1 MMRSDK
7 KAPPAADGEHIISM
21 AEGLPG
27 FPDSHSYVLEN
38 IDGVGGLGALPS
50 IDKGPALMVVQSGA
64 WFPDYEPEIPDAT
77 LKSLEIKKA
86 DEALILLVVTT
97 GERPQDATANLMAP
111 LVVNARTRK
120 AAQVVLS
127 GSSYSMHRTL
137 ASA

>member
-1 MMRSDK
+1 MRSDN
-7 KAPPAADGEHIISM
+7 KAPSKADGEYIITM
-21 AEGLPG
+21 PEGMPG

-38 IDGVGGLGALPS
+38 IDGVGGLGALRS

-86 DEALILLVVTT
+86 EEALLLLVVTT
-97 GERPQDATANLMAP
+97 AKRPQDATANMMAP

-120 AAQVVLS
+120 AAQVVLT
-127 GSSYSMHRTL
+127 GSSYSMHKAL